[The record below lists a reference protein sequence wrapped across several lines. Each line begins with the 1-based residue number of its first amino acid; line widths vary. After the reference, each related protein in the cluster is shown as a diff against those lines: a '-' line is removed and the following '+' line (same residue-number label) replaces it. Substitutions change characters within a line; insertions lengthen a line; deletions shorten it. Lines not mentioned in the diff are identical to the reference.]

1 MFLKIATVVAIL
13 GVALSLLLALFQQ
26 VMYTAGF
33 YSSGYLMLSRFITI
47 AHLLMLYGGLLIFFI
62 AFLLSLRA
70 KTN

>member
-33 YSSGYLMLSRFITI
+33 YGSGYLMLSRFITI

-62 AFLLSLRA
+62 AFLLSLKA